1 MHKTYEPHQNTF
13 VIKRVK
19 ERGNIK
25 KKRLI
30 KMTIDFLKTTT
41 MLS

>member
-25 KKRLI
+25 KRLI